1 MPCWNMRKPKD
12 RKEISEL
19 FSEIATSYD
28 RLNHLLSFNL
38 DRWWRRRLAEL
49 ANSKPGAFILDL
61 CTGTGDV
68 ALRLAR
74 RGAEQV
80 IGVDLSDQMLK
91 LCRAKLKQQG
101 LESRVF
107 LLKADALNLP
117 FKDEVFDVVTLGFG
131 LRNLLER
138 ERAVS
143 EIVRVLKRGGR
154 ALALEF
160 SLPKVRPFRRLYCW
174 YLRWGISFL
183 GGILSCSR
191 EAYRYLYASILEFSR
206 LDVLKLFEAA
216 GLSKLFHL
224 RLNLGIVS
232 IYQGQKEGNGTLLP
246 HRS

>member
-1 MPCWNMRKPKD
+1 MLCWNMRKPKD
-12 RKEISEL
+12 RKELGEL
-19 FSEIATSYD
+19 FSGIAGSYD

-38 DRWWRRRLAEL
+38 DRRWRRRLTEL
-49 ANSKPGAFILDL
+49 ADSKPGALVLDL

-68 ALRLAR
+68 ALSIAR

-143 EIVRVLKRGGR
+143 EMVRVMKKGGR
-154 ALALEF
+154 ALVLEF
-160 SLPKVRPFRRLYCW
+160 SLPKVQPFRQLYRW
-174 YLRWGISFL
+174 YLRWGIPFF
-183 GGILSCSR
+183 GGALSRSR
-191 EAYRYLYASILEFSR
+191 EAYHYLYASILEFSQ

-216 GLSKLFHL
+216 GLSELFHL